1 MVTALMVAGLIVGG
15 QIAREQP
22 PEVAKTLVPST
33 SRALL
38 VPPFTFWGNPA
49 CDRDGNMYFHVGGFG
64 GLEILRLSADGS
76 KGDTFKVSDKPTGE
90 NGPDF
95 GDFSITPS
103 GVIFV
108 LGGIRGKSALIR
120 FDDDGT
126 ARDPVLLK
134 LPDGVTGTNI
144 VATDLG
150 SILFFGFYDQTA
162 PTGMQGRAF
171 LAVLD
176 TSGEVRKILDASA
189 TEVDVARL
197 ASGQG
202 MAPGIGL
209 GDDGNFY
216 FAGPKELLV
225 ISQAGQ
231 LLQRIPYTNPDPK
244 GTASKVLVSGGVAVI
259 VLTRVDN
266 HQIRKSYLVLL
277 TPSGGFVG
285 YYKPSDQLGGWG
297 EMCFSP
303 KRGFT
308 FLKVENGQVKLQIA
322 PLP

>member
-1 MVTALMVAGLIVGG
+1 
-15 QIAREQP
+15 
-22 PEVAKTLVPST
+22 
-33 SRALL
+33 
-38 VPPFTFWGNPA
+38 
-49 CDRDGNMYFHVGGFG
+49 MYFHVGSFG
-64 GLEILRLSADGS
+64 SIAILRLAADGS
-76 KGDTFKVSDKPTGE
+76 KGDTFKVSDQPPGE

-103 GVIFV
+103 GVIYV
-108 LGGIRGKSALIR
+108 LGGIGGKSVLIR
-120 FDDDGT
+120 FNGDGT
-126 ARDPVLLK
+126 ARNPVPLK

-150 SILFFGFYDQTA
+150 SILFLGFYDQTA
-162 PTGMQGRAF
+162 PTGMQGRAY

-176 TSGEVRKILDASA
+176 TSGEVRQILDASA
-189 TEVDVARL
+189 TEVDVGRL

-225 ISQAGQ
+225 ISQGGD
-231 LLQRIPYTNPDPK
+231 LVQRIRYENPDPK
-244 GTASKVLVSGGVAVI
+244 STASKVLVSEGAAAI
-259 VLTRVDN
+259 ILTRVDN

-277 TPSGGFVG
+277 IPSGGFVG